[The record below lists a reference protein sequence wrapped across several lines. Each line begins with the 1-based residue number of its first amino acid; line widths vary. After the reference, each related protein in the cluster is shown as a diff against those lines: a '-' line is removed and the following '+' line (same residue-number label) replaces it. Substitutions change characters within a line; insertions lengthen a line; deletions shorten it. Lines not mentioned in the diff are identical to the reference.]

1 MEEEEWLRIGV
12 AGVLAR
18 EYAAEGR
25 EFLESLAGMLAS
37 ALPGQAE
44 VIRQGRLFGRRGPIR
59 EVRVELGDFRYSLHD
74 SGSGPLATRRTL
86 VKRGIVLRTEELP
99 VETWLEELGNHLE
112 ERARRSREAAEALRR
127 FVG

>member
-1 MEEEEWLRIGV
+1 MEAEEWLRIGV

-25 EFLESLAGMLAS
+25 GFLESLARMLAT
-37 ALPGQAE
+37 ALPGQTE
-44 VIRQGRLFGRRGPIR
+44 VVRQGRLFGRGPIR

-74 SGSGPLATRRTL
+74 SGGGPLAARRTL

-99 VETWLEELGNHLE
+99 VYAWLEDLGNALE

-127 FVG
+127 FVE